1 MMHGN
6 VKVVCTHLIESFG
19 EDCPVA
25 VLVWTLEDVLDSAE
39 CMDVT
44 EDEAGRVLEY
54 IAEDGDHRRY
64 GIGREEVR
72 DMLANLRE
80 EEAQT
85 REVTVSATALAQVL
99 RVAGDYSKRLIQT
112 VFYFCPCFLPWTLSR
127 TWTLPWTKIRLT
139 TEDPGSSLR

>member
-6 VKVVCTHLIESFG
+6 VKEVCTRLMESFG

-39 CMDVT
+39 CMDIT
-44 EDEAGRVLEY
+44 GEEAGRVLEY

-64 GIGREEVR
+64 GIGREAVR

-80 EEAQT
+80 EDAQT
-85 REVTVSATALAQVL
+85 REVTVSAFALAQVL
-99 RVAGDYSKRLIQT
+99 RVAGDYMRLEDAQGGKGTAKRLWPQEHEA
-112 VFYFCPCFLPWTLSR
+112 
-127 TWTLPWTKIRLT
+127 IRAMMAAL
-139 TEDPGSSLR
+139 E

>member
-6 VKVVCTHLIESFG
+6 VKVVCTHLMELFG

-39 CMDVT
+39 CMDIT

-54 IAEDGDHRRY
+54 IAEDGDHHRY
-64 GIGREEVR
+64 GIGQDEVR
-72 DMLANLRE
+72 NMLTSLRE
-80 EEAQT
+80 EEALA

-99 RVAGDYSKRLIQT
+99 RVAGDYMRLEDVQGGEGTAKRLWPQEHEA
-112 VFYFCPCFLPWTLSR
+112 
-127 TWTLPWTKIRLT
+127 IRAIMYAL
-139 TEDPGSSLR
+139 ER

>member
-6 VKVVCTHLIESFG
+6 VKEVCTHLMESFG

-25 VLVWTLEDVLDSAE
+25 VLVWTLEDVRDSAE
-39 CMDVT
+39 CMDIT
-44 EDEAGRVLEY
+44 EEEAGRVLEY

-72 DMLANLRE
+72 DMLGNLRE

-99 RVAGDYSKRLIQT
+99 RVAGDYMRLEDVQGGEGTAKRLWPQEHEA
-112 VFYFCPCFLPWTLSR
+112 
-127 TWTLPWTKIRLT
+127 IRAMTDVL
-139 TEDPGSSLR
+139 EK

>member
-6 VKVVCTHLIESFG
+6 VKEVCTHLIESFG
-19 EDCPVA
+19 EDCLVA

-39 CMDVT
+39 CMDIT
-44 EDEAGRVLEY
+44 EKEAGRVLEY
-54 IAEDGDHRRY
+54 IAEDGDHHRY

-99 RVAGDYSKRLIQT
+99 RVAGDYMRLEDVQGGEGAAKRLWPQEHEA
-112 VFYFCPCFLPWTLSR
+112 
-127 TWTLPWTKIRLT
+127 IRAMMDAL
-139 TEDPGSSLR
+139 ER

>member
-1 MMHGN
+1 MMYGN

-64 GIGREEVR
+64 GIGREEGR

-80 EEAQT
+80 EEAQP
-85 REVTVSATALAQVL
+85 REVTVSAPALAQVL
-99 RVAGDYSKRLIQT
+99 RVAGDYMRLEDVQGGEGKAKRLWPQEHEA
-112 VFYFCPCFLPWTLSR
+112 
-127 TWTLPWTKIRLT
+127 IRAMMDAL
-139 TEDPGSSLR
+139 ER